1 MSTTDPLISIAG
13 ESARSR
19 TPLKSLLKKQSIDV
33 EEYPEPQCV
42 SDSEVDGRESPKK
55 SVHFSEID
63 QVRTVQLILSTL
75 NVCYSTVTCKV
86 LLNRPQCKL
95 GQLCTTIQAGW
106 LIGKSSAWY
115 SEGPGFK
122 SRHGRDIYY
131 KNKLSHR
138 LVMCLSRLGRTTDAN
153 LLFSLSS

>member
-86 LLNRPQCKL
+86 LLNQP
-95 GQLCTTIQAGW
+95 
-106 LIGKSSAWY
+106 
-115 SEGPGFK
+115 
-122 SRHGRDIYY
+122 
-131 KNKLSHR
+131 
-138 LVMCLSRLGRTTDAN
+138 
-153 LLFSLSS
+153 